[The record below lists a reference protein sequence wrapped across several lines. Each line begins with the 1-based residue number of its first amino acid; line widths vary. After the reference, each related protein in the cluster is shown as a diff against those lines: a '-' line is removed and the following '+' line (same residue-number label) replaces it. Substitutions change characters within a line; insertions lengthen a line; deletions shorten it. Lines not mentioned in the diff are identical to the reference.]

1 MPAMAGSWAA
11 LESAGRETRAEARS
25 RARWRMPAMRF
36 IHPVLTLQPVETQL
50 VVALSLDSKTCEL
63 KAGELKTGAGWKLN
77 WRQF

>member
-1 MPAMAGSWAA
+1 
-11 LESAGRETRAEARS
+11 
-25 RARWRMPAMRF
+25 MRF

-63 KAGELKTGAGWKLN
+63 KTCELKAGELKAGELKTCELKAGELKTGAGWKLN

>member
-1 MPAMAGSWAA
+1 
-11 LESAGRETRAEARS
+11 
-25 RARWRMPAMRF
+25 MRF

-50 VVALSLDSKTCEL
+50 VVALSLGSKTCELKTGELKAGELKTSKLKARELKASKL

>member
-1 MPAMAGSWAA
+1 
-11 LESAGRETRAEARS
+11 
-25 RARWRMPAMRF
+25 MPAMRF

-50 VVALSLDSKTCEL
+50 VVALSLGNKTCELKTGELKAGELKTSKLKARELKASKL